1 VPPLFE
7 AVTAM
12 GNAKQYRSLLIE
24 RVRAKYAKVGRP
36 AFTKSDLLARAIQDG
51 LINLRDIS

>member
-1 VPPLFE
+1 
-7 AVTAM
+7 M
-12 GNAKQYRSLLIE
+12 GNAKQYRSLMIE